1 MANNAETYYPYEK
14 KSRPSERMARA
25 TLLADVLEDCV
36 NLYIAEIADDEPR
49 ETQQL
54 ARQMLARKLY
64 QQGGK

>member
-1 MANNAETYYPYEK
+1 MVAKAETYYTHDRSNRYN
-14 KSRPSERMARA
+14 ERMTRA
-25 TLLADVLEDCV
+25 QQLAEVLEDCV